1 VQHYF
6 PSSTHH
12 GASVTE
18 RERVRAWEN
27 AVRTTCESMEGDD
40 LTIQAASV
48 TLPGGAD
55 GEVALAYAV
64 VEDIAEEYG
73 LQVTFTLDRDA
84 LTARFSR
91 EVTAA

>member
-6 PSSTHH
+6 SSSTHQ

-18 RERVRAWEN
+18 RERVRVWED

-40 LTIQAASV
+40 VTIRAASV

-55 GEVALAYAV
+55 GGVALAYAV

-73 LQVTFTLDRDA
+73 LQVTFALDRDA

-91 EVTAA
+91 DVSAV